1 VLGVVAPDQDE
12 VPPPVDLGD
21 IDHGEVR
28 LPPSRNPGAEVL
40 DAKPVD

>member
-12 VPPPVDLGD
+12 VPPPVDL
-21 IDHGEVR
+21 GEVR